1 MKPTSSSTN
10 NMSSTT
16 TAAVH
21 EKPAD
26 SIERESPND
35 SKNYQNSIAN
45 VAVDGDAQSFEAQ
58 RKNNCNITSL
68 VTQLFIGTTQT
79 HK

>member
-1 MKPTSSSTN
+1 MTLNSSSTN
-10 NMSSTT
+10 NMPSTT

-35 SKNYQNSIAN
+35 SKNYQNPIEN
-45 VAVDGDAQSFEAQ
+45 IDVDDDAQSFQ
-58 RKNNCNITSL
+58 K
-68 VTQLFIGTTQT
+68 
-79 HK
+79 

>member
-10 NMSSTT
+10 TMSSTT
-16 TAAVH
+16 NAAVH

-35 SKNYQNSIAN
+35 SKNYQNPIEN
-45 VAVDGDAQSFEAQ
+45 IDVDDDAQSFQ
-58 RKNNCNITSL
+58 K
-68 VTQLFIGTTQT
+68 
-79 HK
+79 